1 MIIGVPKEI
10 KANENRV
17 AATPADIHGLVE
29 NGHEVYIESGAGTSS
44 GFTNEEYEQAGAEIK
59 ESAAEVWKAEMIIKV
74 KEPIEKEYQYF
85 YEGQIVFTYLHL
97 ANDKALT
104 DALVEN
110 KVSALGYETITVDG
124 QLPLLKPMSEVAGR
138 FAVQAGVQFL
148 QHRYG
153 GSGVLLSGIP
163 GVDRGKV
170 VIIGGGVVGGNAA
183 KIAIGLGAQ
192 VTILDTNPN
201 RLAELDD
208 IYGSQIDTLMSNSYN
223 IAEAVKDADIVIGS
237 VLIPGRKAPILVTEK
252 MIKTMRPGSVVVDI
266 AVDQGGNFET
276 TEHPTTHDDPVYT
289 KHGILHYAV
298 ANVPGAVPRTATIG
312 LTNVTMPY
320 ISLVADRGLE
330 KAFLA
335 NQALLHGVNV
345 YKGLI
350 TNEGVAD
357 SLDMKYTNMYNL
369 LRSSS

>member
-10 KANENRV
+10 KTNENRV
-17 AATPADIHGLVE
+17 AATPADVQDLVE
-29 NGHEVYIESGAGTSS
+29 AGHEFLVETQAGISS
-44 GFTNEEYEQAGAEIK
+44 GFTDEEYREAGATIK
-59 ESAAEVWKAEMIIKV
+59 EDPAEVWKAEMVIKV
-74 KEPIEKEYQYF
+74 KEPIKEEYKYF
-85 YEGQIVFTYLHL
+85 YDGLILFTYLHL
-97 ANDKALT
+97 ANDKDLT

-110 KVSALGYETITVDG
+110 NVAALGYETITVNG

-163 GVDRGKV
+163 GVERGKV

-183 KIAIGLGAQ
+183 KIAVGLGAN
-192 VTILDTNPN
+192 VTVLDTNPD
-201 RLAELDD
+201 RLAELGD

-237 VLIPGRKAPILVTEK
+237 VLIAGRKAPVLVTEE
-252 MIKTMRPGSVVVDI
+252 MIKTMRRGSVIVDV

-276 TEHPTTHDDPVYT
+276 TDRPTTHDDPVYE

-298 ANVPGAVPRTATIG
+298 ANIPGAVPRTATIG

-320 ISLVADRGLE
+320 IARVANNGLE
-330 KAFLA
+330 KAFSA
-335 NQALLHGVNV
+335 NQPLLHGVNV
-345 YKGLI
+345 YKGLV

-357 SLDMKYTNMYNL
+357 SLDMEYTNVYDL
-369 LRSSS
+369 IRD